1 MAYDRNSKNI
11 YIADTGNDRIL
22 CLLNNDND
30 KDNNKGGGV
39 DGISAADGVELV
51 LDFSQAIQ
59 G

>member
-1 MAYDRNSKNI
+1 MAYDRTSKTV

-22 CLLNNDND
+22 CLLNNDQSS
-30 KDNNKGGGV
+30 NKGAGAGV
-39 DGISAADGVELV
+39 DGFNTAEAVELV

>member
-1 MAYDRNSKNI
+1 MAYDRNSKTV

-22 CLLNNDND
+22 CLLNN
-30 KDNNKGGGV
+30 KGEGSE
-39 DGISAADGVELV
+39 GINTAEGIELV